1 LQPCQWESDRWQRVM
16 TKIAIENRFVLLW
29 LTLLFAAGGMLIYRD
44 MSLELLPSPPQRSFS
59 LVFLNSRDTPRQN
72 LERKRALVADSLRS
86 LSIDSALI
94 GEADAQ
100 VTRFFFS
107 TTMHDPDLEPRLD
120 TLVRK
125 SQLVWGDRSWFRV
138 IALGAEHL
146 PSAEVVVAAVS
157 GTDEGELQR
166 KAEQVASSI
175 RASSAVGNV
184 LVEGK
189 STALIELTEDP
200 FRRSPGFMISNAISA
215 AAASGGRYHGSV
227 ANEGWAYSWL
237 PGDMPPGLR
246 ARQARDA
253 SASRV
258 FFDDSPAVVL
268 TVFRGGGHDD
278 LETTNAVKTVLSGLS
293 DPKFS
298 LNLVSDASRYIVEAE
313 SNVMSNLV
321 VGTLLTC
328 ICILIFVR
336 RFWATSLVSISIPL
350 ALVLTLPI
358 LYILGIS
365 RNVMSLAGAALGVGI
380 VVDATL
386 GSLTTFNERM
396 AAGFIPAASA
406 HYSASE
412 NQIPLLVTSLSTLA
426 VFMPIL
432 MLDGVVGSMFW
443 DLSVTVIV
451 GQVVG
456 FFVSVYLMP
465 GVAAMLHDYKQT
477 HLQISREREEDP
489 SAASDNLFYR
499 SLTALL
505 RRPAL
510 GLAFNLVLIG
520 AIASS
525 LMLAPPSEFLPVG
538 DSKEFH
544 ALVNFESKDGPEDRQ
559 RISDR
564 VSHFLASK
572 GFSERL
578 LRADETKIS
587 IMAKH
592 ESKLDLAGLNEDLGR
607 IAYPHRSGLFRI
619 NPLDPQSRTGDDL
632 EMFFPDNANVPKL
645 REFVNAV
652 RQLPGV
658 VGTRQSWDSR
668 SQFIRTDDSI
678 SSLESSWV
686 PPENAP
692 MLGRLLVEPTVLGY
706 FNRSLSALP
715 MMSHLRA
722 ESLPESPLLVF
733 NPVGQSLH
741 SLNND
746 VEFPKALF
754 EGQQSIGLDNAYVYS
769 LGGDFRGKMSVDIDG
784 RPSGAVEADVQALA
798 KEMAIPFEWHPRSA
812 ENRDGFLKLLICLL
826 SAVVIIA
833 AIILIQTRS
842 FAVTMVVLFTF
853 LWGPIGSMPG
863 LLIHGESLSAS
874 ALVGFILLAGT
885 IVNNGILLVDLI
897 GKNRNTQ
904 MEPVAACIEAARERA
919 LPVIIT
925 SLTTVLGTLPL
936 VFETGAG
943 SQMYRGLAIVVV
955 YGTIVSTPISLYGVP
970 SLFLLLSELRE
981 LISRRLL
988 RMRITGIV
996 GTGRATSMGDNA
1008 RVSS

>member
-1 LQPCQWESDRWQRVM
+1 M

-29 LTLLFAAGGMLIYRD
+29 ITLLFAAGGMLIYRD
-44 MSLELLPSPPQRSFS
+44 MSLELLPSPPQRSFAV
-59 LVFLNSRDTPRQN
+59 VFLNSRDTPRQN
-72 LERKRALVADSLRS
+72 LERKRSLVADSLRS

-94 GEADAQ
+94 GEADTQ

-107 TTMHDPDLEPRLD
+107 TTMHDPELESRLD

-138 IALGAEHL
+138 IAMGAEHL
-146 PSAEVVVAAVS
+146 PSAEVVVAAVP
-157 GTDEGELQR
+157 GTDEAELQR

-175 RASSAVGNV
+175 RAADAVGNV
-184 LVEGK
+184 VVEGK

-200 FRRSPGFMISNAISA
+200 FRRSPGFTISDAISGA
-215 AAASGGRYHGSV
+215 AAAGGRYHGSV
-227 ANEGWAYSWL
+227 AADGWGYSWL
-237 PGDMPPGLR
+237 PGDLPAGLN
-246 ARQARDA
+246 ARQVKD
-253 SASRV
+253 STASRV
-258 FFDDSPAVVL
+258 LFDDRPAVVL

-278 LETTNAVKTVLSGLS
+278 LEATTAVKGVLSGLS
-293 DPKFS
+293 DPRFS
-298 LNLVSDASRYIVEAE
+298 FNLVSDASRYIVEAE
-313 SNVMSNLV
+313 SNVIDNLV

-396 AAGFIPAASA
+396 AAGFVPAASA
-406 HYSASE
+406 QYSASE

-465 GVAAMLHDYKQT
+465 GVAAMLHEYKQT
-477 HLQISREREEDP
+477 HLQISREREAE
-489 SAASDNLFYR
+489 SAAASDNLFYR

-510 GLAFNLVLIG
+510 GLAFNLVLVG

-525 LMLAPPSEFLPVG
+525 ILLSPPSEFLPVG
-538 DSKEFH
+538 DSKDFH
-544 ALVNFESKDGPEDRQ
+544 ALVNFESRDGPEDRE

-564 VSHFLASK
+564 VSQFLASK
-572 GFSERL
+572 GFTDRL
-578 LRADETKIS
+578 LRADESKIS
-587 IMAKH
+587 IMSKH
-592 ESKLDLAGLNEDLGR
+592 AVKLDFAGLNEELAR

-632 EMFFPDNANVPKL
+632 EIFLPENADAPAL

-652 RQLPGV
+652 RHLPGV
-658 VGTRQSWDSR
+658 IGTRQSWDSR
-668 SQFIRTDDSI
+668 AQFIRGDDGVSA
-678 SSLESSWV
+678 LESSWV
-686 PPENAP
+686 PPEKARV
-692 MLGRLLVEPTVLGY
+692 LGRILVEPSPLGY

-715 MMSHLRA
+715 LMSHLHA
-722 ESLPESPLLVF
+722 GSLPESPLLVF
-733 NPVGQSLH
+733 NPVGQAIH
-741 SLNND
+741 SLNTD
-746 VEFPKALF
+746 IDFPGPLF
-754 EGQQSIGLDNAYVYS
+754 ENRQSISLENGSVYS
-769 LGGDFRGKMSVDIDG
+769 LGGDFRAKMSVDIDG

-798 KEMAIPFEWHPRSA
+798 KDMAIPFEWHPRSA
-812 ENRDGFLKLLICLL
+812 ENRNGFLKLLLCLL
-826 SAVVIIA
+826 SAVAIIA

-863 LLIHGESLSAS
+863 LLLHGESLSAS

-885 IVNNGILLVDLI
+885 IVNNGILLVDII
-897 GKNRNTQ
+897 GKNRNAQ
-904 MEPVAACIEAARERA
+904 MDPVTACIEAARERA

-936 VFETGAG
+936 VFEMGAG

-955 YGTIVSTPISLYGVP
+955 YGTTVSTPISLYGVP
-970 SLFLLLSELRE
+970 SLFLLLSDLRE
-981 LISRRLL
+981 AVSRRIL
-988 RMRITGIV
+988 RVRINTIAA
-996 GTGRATSMGDNA
+996 TGRVTSTGRDA
-1008 RVSS
+1008 HVS